1 MGGVDEKEVK
11 TVIQCGPS
19 SLPSQPPPPLPTR
32 SLSLSLYI
40 DLSISRTNVPEQA
53 RGLFAQQ
60 QEPFTMTDAEQQ
72 AVHAN
77 LCVQWHP

>member
-1 MGGVDEKEVK
+1 MRKKVK

-19 SLPSQPPPPLPTR
+19 SLSFPSPPPPPPHLSR
-32 SLSLSLYI
+32 LLSLSLYI

-72 AVHAN
+72 TVHAN
-77 LCVQWHP
+77 VCVQWHP